1 MNPRQRRGVLLM
13 VVAVVAGIGVFFAVS
28 AYVADVN
35 SQVGAQ
41 VTVFRAK
48 QAVVAYATLN
58 DGDLEEVQV
67 PKRWVSASAQLQRTD
82 LEGRKVGLNL
92 EQGTTLTRDMLVSP
106 SDLSPTEREIAIKV
120 DAVTGVAGRV
130 QPGDYVDIYA
140 VFADVPGLPK
150 QVRVL
155 VRQVRVVTVGGQ
167 QTVNQTTPDAGKQE
181 KDVLPVTVALE
192 PQDALAVTYASAF
205 AAEVRLVKL
214 PSGNTQNRSG
224 ERDNYDASQLGG
236 KAVAEGS
243 R

>member
-1 MNPRQRRGVLLM
+1 MLM
-13 VVAVVAGIGVFFAVS
+13 IVAVVAGIGVFFAVS
-28 AYVADVN
+28 TYVADVN
-35 SQVGAQ
+35 SQVGSR
-41 VTVFRAK
+41 VTVYQAK
-48 QAVVAYATLN
+48 QAVVAFATLD

-67 PKRWVSASAQLQRTD
+67 PRRWVSNSAQLRRTA
-82 LEGRKVGLNL
+82 LEGRKVGLNV
-92 EQGTTLTRDMLVSP
+92 EKGTMLTRDMLVAP

-130 QPGDYVDIYA
+130 QPGDFVDIYA

-167 QTVNQTTPDAGKQE
+167 QTVNQTSPDAGRQE

-192 PQDALAVTYASAF
+192 PQAALAVTYASAF

-214 PSGNTQNRSG
+214 PSGNTQNRAG
-224 ERDNYDASQLGG
+224 ERDNYDATQLGG
-236 KAVAEGS
+236 QAVAEGS